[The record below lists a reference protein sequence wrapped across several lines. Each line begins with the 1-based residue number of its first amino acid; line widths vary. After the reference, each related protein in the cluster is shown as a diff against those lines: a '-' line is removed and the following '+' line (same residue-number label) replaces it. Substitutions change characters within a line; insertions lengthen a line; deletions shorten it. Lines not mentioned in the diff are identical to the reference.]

1 MSSNSVMFPVLLP
14 PLALVAPAL
23 EGTPEGARM
32 GRTGAAPA
40 PGSATFAAALRR
52 TADGDLHRAARHVAQ
67 LGPPA
72 VVGPG
77 VGAAGPP
84 LALPDAAPTVAPAPA
99 SAPAPPPPSL
109 EELLPALVRRVA
121 WSGDARRGAV
131 RLELGAGPLEGA
143 TLLVRAEG
151 SRVEVTLRAP
161 PGVDADAWTDHLTR
175 RLEARGI
182 DVHLL

>member
-1 MSSNSVMFPVLLP
+1 MSSNSVTFPVLLP
-14 PLALVAPAL
+14 PVALAL
-23 EGTPEGARM
+23 EGTPLGVVA
-32 GRTGAAPA
+32 GRAGPPAA

-52 TADGDLHRAARHVAQ
+52 PAEGDLHRAARHAAQ

-72 VVGPG
+72 VVGE
-77 VGAAGPP
+77 AGPP
-84 LALPDAAPTVAPAPA
+84 PTALPDAAPAVAPAPA

-109 EELLPALVRRVA
+109 EDLLPALVRRIA

-151 SRVEVTLRAP
+151 GRVEVTLRAP
-161 PGVDADAWTDHLTR
+161 PGTVAGAWADHLTR
-175 RLEARGI
+175 RLEARGL
-182 DVHLL
+182 DVNVT